1 MPDFLPDRLEA
12 GTHNVHGVAGLLEG
26 IRFVRGRCVAS
37 IARQEG
43 KIMAALGD
51 GLERLGGFRV
61 FRDRRT
67 ESSVLSAVPLGRDPE
82 TLAERLAER
91 GVALRAGLHCAPL
104 AHMTAGTVQTGTLR
118 FSASVFNTM
127 AEVEQVLGLLA
138 EG

>member
-1 MPDFLPDRLEA
+1 
-12 GTHNVHGVAGLLEG
+12 
-26 IRFVRGRCVAS
+26 
-37 IARQEG
+37 
-43 KIMAALGD
+43 MAALGD